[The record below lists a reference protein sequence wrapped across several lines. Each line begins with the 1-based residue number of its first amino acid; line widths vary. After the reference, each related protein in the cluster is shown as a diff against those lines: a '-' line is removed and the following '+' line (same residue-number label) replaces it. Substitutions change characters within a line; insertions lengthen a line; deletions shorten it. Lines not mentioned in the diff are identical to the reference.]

1 MRVTDIL
8 PVSRYNIGKESLQDT
23 MPGILQQE
31 VHNNGRKN
39 DG

>member
-1 MRVTDIL
+1 MADNL
-8 PVSRYNIGKESLQDT
+8 LVSGYNIGKESLQDT